1 MNKILLPVLVCLLF
15 GSAFATTF
23 AMAQE
28 NAALPDL
35 APREVE
41 ITGDLAISF
50 PSLRRQP
57 LIGFNPPPRVPEI
70 PDSRRPF
77 TEAYKQP
84 SADLPP
90 SPLSAPSPP
99 DVTALASRS
108 PINGSVT
115 ALAGTY
121 LDRLVDVD
129 VSRGLSA
136 SSGFTASFDYFGTNG
151 HKGTPTGESTSRDLL
166 SASAELKKKA
176 GAGWFSVRA
185 DGVRNAWTLFGAVPT
200 AGGPGL
206 RNPERSLMS
215 VGTSA
220 SWTTVPGARVAA
232 HFGARWQQES
242 VSTDLFDPAV
252 RTDPST
258 ERTDSRV
265 FVDGSV
271 TLPVGSNALSVSA
284 SGTQSGL
291 DSGGAFTFGSI
302 RSGRADLI
310 WQTPRDRVMTID
322 AGAAVL
328 GFESTA
334 ENRYLSYLAPVVR
347 LTYWFRD
354 GWNVF
359 AGSNPEINAPSLGE
373 LFTASP
379 FLQDEPLQWS
389 SLSQMDA
396 HAGIG
401 FRGSILEGTIRT
413 GWKEFASFGYESP
426 VSSITSGFTSGLFSR
441 SYGKATSM
449 YIDADVSLALSTS
462 FQAGSVVRIQQVELS
477 STDNPVPLIS
487 PLSARLWLT
496 MSAFDSDLQTTF
508 SADYESPR
516 RIQPDASA
524 ETTSLFRAE
533 ILSAYAVSGSY
544 AIVLRLRHLVS
555 EPQFWPGYPL
565 EGTSVNAGLR
575 WRW

>member
-1 MNKILLPVLVCLLF
+1 MNKILLPVLLCLLVDVT
-15 GSAFATTF
+15 SAL
-23 AMAQE
+23 AQE
-28 NAALPDL
+28 NVVLPDL

-41 ITGDLAISF
+41 ITGDLAIAF

-70 PDSRRPF
+70 PDSRRPY
-77 TEAYKQP
+77 TEPYKQP

-90 SPLSAPSPP
+90 SPLSAPAPP
-99 DVTALASRS
+99 DVTALASRA
-108 PINGSVT
+108 PANGSLT

-121 LDRLVDVD
+121 LDRSIDLD

-136 SSGFTASFDYFGTNG
+136 SSAFTFSFDYFGTNG
-151 HKGTPTGESTSRDLL
+151 HDGTPTGESTARDLL
-166 SASAELKKKA
+166 SASAQLNKKA
-176 GAGWFSVRA
+176 GAGWFSMHV
-185 DGVRNAWTLFGAVPT
+185 DGVRNAWSLFSAVPT

-206 RNPERSLMS
+206 ANPERSLMS
-215 VGTSA
+215 LGTSA

-232 HFGARWQQES
+232 HFGARWQHET
-242 VSTDLFDPAV
+242 VSTDLFDPAI
-252 RTDPST
+252 RSDPST
-258 ERTDSRV
+258 ERTDARV
-265 FVDGSV
+265 NMDGTV
-271 TLPVGSNALSVSA
+271 RLPVGSNAIALSA

-291 DSGGAFTFGSI
+291 DSGGAFSFGSI
-302 RSGRADLI
+302 RSGRADVV

-334 ENRYLSYLAPVVR
+334 ENRNVSYLAPVLQVA
-347 LTYWFRD
+347 YWFRE
-354 GWNVF
+354 GWSVF
-359 AGSNPEINAPSLGE
+359 AGTSPEIDAPSLGE

-379 FLQDEPLQWS
+379 YLQDEPLQWS

-401 FRGSILEGTIRT
+401 FRGAVLEGVVRT
-413 GWKEFASFGYESP
+413 GLKEYASFGYESP
-426 VSSITSGFTSGLFSR
+426 VISATSGYSSGLFAR
-441 SYGKATSM
+441 SYGEATSM
-449 YIDADVSLALSTS
+449 YVHADVSLALSTT
-462 FQAGSVVRIQQVELS
+462 FQAGSVMRLQHVELS
-477 STDNPVPLIS
+477 STKDAAPLIS
-487 PLSARLWLT
+487 PLSARAWLT
-496 MSAFDSDLQTTF
+496 MSAFDADLQTTF

-516 RIQPDASA
+516 RIRTDTAVK
-524 ETTSLFRAE
+524 TRSLLRAE
-533 ILSAYAVSGSY
+533 LSSAYSVGSSY

-555 EPQFWPGYPL
+555 EPEFWPGYPL